1 MNTSAKRR
9 DARGRVLRTGEQ
21 QRADGRYL
29 FTYVGN
35 DGKTHYEYS
44 WTLEP
49 TDRIPSGK
57 RKGLSLREKEKQ
69 IKKDMDD
76 AIAYHADN
84 MTMLTLVQRY
94 IGTRTGVKKS
104 TKAGYATVVRCLQ
117 DEEIAYRRIDTIKE
131 LDAREFMIYLQE
143 TKKKSYSTIHTIR
156 GVVRPAFQLAVQDD
170 LIRKNPFDFPLS
182 EVLYNDSVRREALSR
197 EDERIYL
204 DFIKND
210 SHYKR
215 YYDGIFILFNT
226 GMRISEWCGLTVG
239 DVDME
244 GRKIKITH
252 QLQRGSDMVYEI
264 ITPKTAA
271 GNRELPMT
279 EEVYQCFKRILK
291 KRAGRRVEPSFRDE
305 SGKIYTGFLF
315 LDKNGMPMVAM
326 HWEKYFQLSV
336 EKYNKIYKR
345 QLPKITPHIARHTY
359 CTNQAR
365 RGMSPKAL
373 QYLMGHSEI
382 ETTLNVYT
390 HLKYEDAKEEF
401 EKLQKQERKAAD

>member
-1 MNTSAKRR
+1 M
-9 DARGRVLRTGEQ
+9 
-21 QRADGRYL
+21 
-29 FTYVGN
+29 
-35 DGKTHYEYS
+35 
-44 WTLEP
+44 
-49 TDRIPSGK
+49 
-57 RKGLSLREKEKQ
+57 
-69 IKKDMDD
+69 
-76 AIAYHADN
+76 
-84 MTMLTLVQRY
+84 
-94 IGTRTGVKKS
+94 
-104 TKAGYATVVRCLQ
+104 VRCLQ

-401 EKLQKQERKAAD
+401 EKLQKRERKAAD